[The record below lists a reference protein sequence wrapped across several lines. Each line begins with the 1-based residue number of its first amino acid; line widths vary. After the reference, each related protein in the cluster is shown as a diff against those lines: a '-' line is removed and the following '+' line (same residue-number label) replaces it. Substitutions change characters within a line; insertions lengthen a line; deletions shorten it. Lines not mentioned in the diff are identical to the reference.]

1 MSVGACGEAGVEAAC
16 LPQARRA
23 GPELGGLGTR
33 VSGCGHGR
41 GQGTQASVER
51 AGGTQVSPR
60 QWKAGLLARTWGCSG
75 AAEVCGPEL
84 PPAP

>member
-1 MSVGACGEAGVEAAC
+1 MEAAC

-41 GQGTQASVER
+41 GRGTQASVER

-60 QWKAGLLARTWGCSG
+60 QWKAGLLARMWGCLG